1 VVLHAGGSFRRWE
14 IGTGG
19 RRILTGLMFPLFGG
33 GSGEY
38 ARGLMAALAAQ
49 GHTVAITCP
58 DARRF
63 DDSVVVYPFNLPVR
77 AVFNS
82 HPELPDAVRFPDL
95 EARRLVLLLEALEDA
110 LDAAIDA
117 FRPDVVHVH
126 HASVLAWAAQ
136 RRCSA
141 KGVPYLVT
149 THGTDLLTAEA
160 DARFVAPTLAA
171 LSKAELV
178 TVVSDHTR
186 RRLLQVFGPTIPDS
200 RIATI
205 PGAVDPDRF
214 SVTGPVHLAA
224 SRLRRLDA
232 KVVLFCGR
240 LSRLKGCEHL
250 VDAARDID
258 AEVFVLGD
266 GPERAALMRR
276 AGDNDRVHFVGY
288 VREPLLQQ
296 FYRRADVQVVPS
308 VVDEAFGLV
317 CVEAMASG
325 TPVVATAV
333 GGIPEIVADGD
344 CGLLVEPGSAA
355 AIAGAVNHLLDRPML
370 RRRMGQRARRLV
382 EERFTW
388 DVIAGRFTGAL
399 AQF

>member
-1 VVLHAGGSFRRWE
+1 
-14 IGTGG
+14 
-19 RRILTGLMFPLFGG
+19 MFPLFGG

-38 ARGLMAALAAQ
+38 ARGLMTALAAR
-49 GHTVAITCP
+49 GHAVAITCP
-58 DARRF
+58 DARTF
-63 DDSVVVYPFNLPVR
+63 TGSVVVYPFDLPVR

-95 EARRLVLLLEALEDA
+95 DTGRLVLLREALEDA
-110 LDAAIDA
+110 LDRAIDT

-141 KGVPYLVT
+141 KGVPYVVT
-149 THGTDLLTAEA
+149 AHGTDLLTAEA

-186 RRLLQVFGPTIPDS
+186 RRLLQVLGPTIPES
-200 RIATI
+200 RTATI
-205 PGAVDPDRF
+205 PGAVDPERF
-214 SVTGPVHLAA
+214 SPTGPVDLAA
-224 SRLRRLDA
+224 AHLRRPGSR
-232 KVVLFCGR
+232 VVLFCGR
-240 LSRLKGCEHL
+240 LSRLKGCDRL

-258 AEVFVLGD
+258 AEVVVLGD
-266 GPERAALMRR
+266 GPERAELMRR
-276 AGDNDRVHFVGY
+276 AGGNDRVHFVGY

-296 FYRRADVQVVPS
+296 FYRRADVQVVPT
-308 VVDEAFGLV
+308 VADEAFGLV

-333 GGIPEIVADGD
+333 GGIPEIVVDGD
-344 CGLLVEPGSAA
+344 SGLLVEPGDAA

-370 RRRMGQRARRLV
+370 RRRMGRRARRLV

-388 DVIAGRFTGAL
+388 DVIAATFTRAL
-399 AQF
+399 EQF

>member
-1 VVLHAGGSFRRWE
+1 
-14 IGTGG
+14 
-19 RRILTGLMFPLFGG
+19 MFPLFGG

-38 ARGLMAALAAQ
+38 ARGLMTALAAQ
-49 GHTVAITCP
+49 GHALAITCP
-58 DARRF
+58 DARTF
-63 DDSVVVYPFNLPVR
+63 TDSVVVYPFNLPVR

-82 HPELPDAVRFPDL
+82 HPELPDAVRFQDL
-95 EARRLVLLLEALEDA
+95 DTGRLVLLQEALEDA
-110 LDAAIDA
+110 LDDAIDA

-149 THGTDLLTAEA
+149 AHGTDLLTAEA

-186 RRLLQVFGPTIPDS
+186 RRLLKVLGPTIPES

-205 PGAVDPDRF
+205 PGAVDPERF
-214 SVTGPVHLAA
+214 SPTGPVDLAA
-224 SRLRRLDA
+224 AHLRRPDS

-240 LSRLKGCEHL
+240 LSRLKGCDQL

-258 AEVFVLGD
+258 AEVVVLGD

-308 VVDEAFGLV
+308 VADEAFGLV

-333 GGIPEIVADGD
+333 GGIPEIVVDGD

-370 RRRMGQRARRLV
+370 RRRMGRQARRLV

-388 DVIAGRFTGAL
+388 DVIAGTFTRAL
-399 AQF
+399 EQF

>member
-1 VVLHAGGSFRRWE
+1 
-14 IGTGG
+14 
-19 RRILTGLMFPLFGG
+19 MFPLFGG

-38 ARGLMAALAAQ
+38 ARGLMSALAAQ
-49 GHTVAITCP
+49 GQTVAITCP

-63 DDSVVVYPFNLPVR
+63 TDSVVVYPFNLPVR

-95 EARRLVLLLEALEDA
+95 ETSQLVMLLEALEDA
-110 LDAAIDA
+110 LDDAIDA

-149 THGTDLLTAEA
+149 AHGTDLLTAEA
-160 DARFVAPTLAA
+160 DARFVAPTVAA

-186 RRLLQVFGPTIPDS
+186 RRLLRVLGLTIPDS
-200 RIATI
+200 RIAI
-205 PGAVDPDRF
+205 VPGAVDPDRF
-214 SVTGPVHLAA
+214 SPTGPVDLAA
-224 SRLRRLDA
+224 ARLRRPDSR
-232 KVVLFCGR
+232 VVLFCGR
-240 LSRLKGCEHL
+240 LSRLKGCEQL
-250 VDAARDID
+250 VDAAREID

-266 GPERAALMRR
+266 GPERAALLRR
-276 AGDNDRVHFVGY
+276 GGDNDRVRFVGY

-308 VVDEAFGLV
+308 VSDEAFGLV

-333 GGIPEIVADGD
+333 GGIPEIVVDGG
-344 CGLLVEPGSAA
+344 CGLLVEPGSAS

-370 RRRMGQRARRLV
+370 RRRMGQQGRRLV

-388 DVIAGRFTGAL
+388 EVIAGRFTRAL

>member
-1 VVLHAGGSFRRWE
+1 
-14 IGTGG
+14 
-19 RRILTGLMFPLFGG
+19 MFPLFGG

-38 ARGLMAALAAQ
+38 ARGLMTALAAQ
-49 GHTVAITCP
+49 GHAVAVACP
-58 DARRF
+58 DARTF
-63 DDSVVVYPFNLPVR
+63 TDSVAVHPFSLPVQ

-82 HPELPDAVRFPDL
+82 HPELPDAVRFADL
-95 EARRLVLLLEALEDA
+95 DTGRLLLLQEALEDA
-110 LDAAIDA
+110 LDNAIDA

-126 HASVLAWAAQ
+126 HASILAWAAQ

-149 THGTDLLTAEA
+149 AHGTDLLAAEA

-186 RRLLQVFGPTIPDS
+186 RRLLQVLGPTIPEC

-205 PGAVDPDRF
+205 PGAVDPERF
-214 SVTGPVHLAA
+214 SPTGPVDLAA
-224 SRLRRLDA
+224 SRLRRPDSR
-232 KVVLFCGR
+232 VVLFCGR

-250 VDAARDID
+250 VEAARDID

-266 GPERAALMRR
+266 GPEREELERR
-276 AGDNDRVHFVGY
+276 AGVNDRVHFVGY

-296 FYRRADVQVVPS
+296 FYRRADIQVVPS
-308 VVDEAFGLV
+308 VTDEAFGLV
-317 CVEAMASG
+317 CAEAMASG

-333 GGIPEIVADGD
+333 GGIPEIVVDGD

-355 AIAGAVNHLLDRPML
+355 AIAGAVNHLLDRPVL
-370 RRRMGQRARRLV
+370 RRRMGRRARRLV

-388 DVIAGRFTGAL
+388 DVIAGTFTRAL
-399 AQF
+399 EQF

>member
-1 VVLHAGGSFRRWE
+1 
-14 IGTGG
+14 
-19 RRILTGLMFPLFGG
+19 MFPLFGG

-38 ARGLMAALAAQ
+38 ARGLMTALAAQ
-49 GHTVAITCP
+49 GHAVGITCP

-63 DDSVVVYPFNLPVR
+63 TDSVVVHPFHLPVR
-77 AVFNS
+77 AVFSS
-82 HPELPDAVRFPDL
+82 HPELPDAVRFQDL
-95 EARRLVLLLEALEDA
+95 ETHQIGMLLEALEDA
-110 LDAAIDA
+110 LDDAIDA

-149 THGTDLLTAEA
+149 AHGTDLLTAGA

-186 RRLLQVFGPTIPDS
+186 RRLLEVLGPTIPDS
-200 RIATI
+200 RIAII
-205 PGAVDPDRF
+205 PGPERF
-214 SVTGPVHLAA
+214 SANGPVDLAA
-224 SRLRRLDA
+224 SRLRRPDS

-276 AGDNDRVHFVGY
+276 ARDNDRVHFVGY

-308 VVDEAFGLV
+308 VSDEAFGLV

-333 GGIPEIVADGD
+333 GGIPEIVVHGD
-344 CGLLVEPGSAA
+344 CGLLVEPGNAA
-355 AIAGAVNHLLDRPML
+355 AIAEAVNHLLARPAL
-370 RRRMGQRARRLV
+370 RRRMGDRARRLV

-388 DVIAGRFTGAL
+388 DVVASRFGLAL
-399 AQF
+399 EHF

>member
-1 VVLHAGGSFRRWE
+1 
-14 IGTGG
+14 
-19 RRILTGLMFPLFGG
+19 MFPLFGG

-49 GHTVAITCP
+49 GHTVGVTCP
-58 DARRF
+58 DTRRF
-63 DDSVVVYPFNLPVR
+63 CDSVVVHPFTLPLR

-82 HPELPDAVRFPDL
+82 HPELPDAVRFPEL
-95 EARRLVLLLEALEDA
+95 EDRQLGMLLEALEDA
-110 LDAAIDA
+110 LDTALEA

-136 RRCSA
+136 RRCSER
-141 KGVPYLVT
+141 GVPYLVT
-149 THGTDLLTAEA
+149 AHGTDLLTAGA
-160 DARFVAPTLAA
+160 DARFVAPTVAA

-186 RRLLQVFGPTIPDS
+186 RRLLEVLGPTIPDG
-200 RIATI
+200 RIAVI
-205 PGAVDPDRF
+205 PGGVDLGRF
-214 SVTGPVHLAA
+214 SVTGPVHLATA
-224 SRLRRLDA
+224 RLRRPDA
-232 KVVLFCGR
+232 RVVLFCGR
-240 LSRLKGCEHL
+240 LSPLKGCEQL
-250 VDAARDID
+250 VDAAGELD
-258 AEVFVLGD
+258 AEVVVLGD
-266 GPERAALMRR
+266 GPERVALARR
-276 AGDNDRVHFVGY
+276 AAGNRRVHFVGY

-308 VVDEAFGLV
+308 VADEAFGLV

-333 GGIPEIVADGD
+333 GGIPEIVVDGE

-355 AIAGAVNHLLDRPML
+355 AIAGAVNHLLDRPAL
-370 RRRMGQRARRLV
+370 RRRLGERGRRLV

-388 DVIAGRFTGAL
+388 DVIAGRVAAAL
-399 AQF
+399 AQL

>member
-1 VVLHAGGSFRRWE
+1 
-14 IGTGG
+14 
-19 RRILTGLMFPLFGG
+19 MFPLFGG

-38 ARGLMAALAAQ
+38 ARGLMTAQAAH
-49 GHTVAITCP
+49 GHAVAITCP
-58 DARRF
+58 DVRTF
-63 DDSVVVYPFNLPVR
+63 SDSVVVYPFNLPVR

-95 EARRLVLLLEALEDA
+95 ETRKLVMLQEALEDA
-110 LDAAIDA
+110 LDDAIDA

-149 THGTDLLTAEA
+149 AHGTDLLTAEA

-186 RRLLQVFGPTIPDS
+186 RRLLQVLGLTIPDS

-205 PGAVDPDRF
+205 PGAVDPERF
-214 SVTGPVHLAA
+214 SATGPVDLAA
-224 SRLRRLDA
+224 SRLRRPDS

-240 LSRLKGCEHL
+240 LSRLKGCEQL

-276 AGDNDRVHFVGY
+276 AADNDRVHFVGY

-308 VVDEAFGLV
+308 VSDEAFGLV

-333 GGIPEIVADGD
+333 GGIPEIVVDGD
-344 CGLLVEPGSAA
+344 CGLLVEPGSAS
-355 AIAGAVNHLLDRPML
+355 AIADAVNHLLDRPML
-370 RRRMGQRARRLV
+370 RRRMGRRARRLV

-388 DVIAGRFTGAL
+388 DVIAGSFGRAL

>member
-1 VVLHAGGSFRRWE
+1 
-14 IGTGG
+14 
-19 RRILTGLMFPLFGG
+19 MFPLFGG

-38 ARGLMAALAAQ
+38 ARGLMTALAAR
-49 GHTVAITCP
+49 GHAVAISCP
-58 DARRF
+58 DARTF
-63 DDSVVVYPFNLPVR
+63 TDSVVVYPFELPVR

-82 HPELPDAVRFPDL
+82 HPELPDAVRFPELDG
-95 EARRLVLLLEALEDA
+95 ERLGLLVEALEEA
-110 LDAAIDA
+110 LDGAIDA
-117 FRPDVVHVH
+117 FRPEVVHVH

-149 THGTDLLTAEA
+149 THGTDLLTAAA
-160 DARFVAPTLAA
+160 DPRFVGPTVAA

-186 RRLLQVFGPTIPDS
+186 RRLLQVLGPTIPDS
-200 RIATI
+200 RIAII
-205 PGAVDPDRF
+205 PGAVDPERF
-214 SVTGPVHLAA
+214 SPGGPVDLAA
-224 SRLRRLDA
+224 SRLRRPGSR
-232 KVVLFCGR
+232 VVLFCGR
-240 LSRLKGCEHL
+240 LSRLKGCEQL
-250 VDAARDID
+250 VDAAREID
-258 AEVFVLGD
+258 AEVVVLGD
-266 GPERAALMRR
+266 GPERAALVRR
-276 AGDNDRVHFVGY
+276 ARGNDRVHFAGY
-288 VREPLLQQ
+288 AREPLLQQ

-308 VVDEAFGLV
+308 VSDEAFGLV

-333 GGIPEIVADGD
+333 GGIPEIVVDGD

-370 RRRMGQRARRLV
+370 RRRMGRRARRLV

-388 DVIAGRFTGAL
+388 DVIAGTFTRAL
-399 AQF
+399 EQF

>member
-1 VVLHAGGSFRRWE
+1 
-14 IGTGG
+14 
-19 RRILTGLMFPLFGG
+19 MFPLFGG

-38 ARGLMAALAAQ
+38 ARGLMTALAAQ
-49 GHTVAITCP
+49 GHAVGITCP

-63 DDSVVVYPFNLPVR
+63 TDSVVVYPFHLPVR
-77 AVFNS
+77 AVFSS

-95 EARRLVLLLEALEDA
+95 ETHQIGMLLEALEDA
-110 LDAAIDA
+110 LDDAIDA

-149 THGTDLLTAEA
+149 AHGTDLLTAEA
-160 DARFVAPTLAA
+160 DARYVAPTLAA

-186 RRLLQVFGPTIPDS
+186 RRLLEVLGPTIPDS
-200 RIATI
+200 RIAII
-205 PGAVDPDRF
+205 PGAVDPERF
-214 SVTGPVHLAA
+214 SANGPVDLAA
-224 SRLRRLDA
+224 SRLRRPDS

-276 AGDNDRVHFVGY
+276 TRDNDRVHFVGY

-308 VVDEAFGLV
+308 VSDEAFGLV

-325 TPVVATAV
+325 TPVVATAL
-333 GGIPEIVADGD
+333 GGIPEIVVHGD
-344 CGLLVEPGSAA
+344 CGLLVEPGNAA
-355 AIAGAVNHLLDRPML
+355 AIAEAVNHLLARPAL
-370 RRRMGQRARRLV
+370 RRRMGDRARRLV

-388 DVIAGRFTGAL
+388 DVVASRLGLAL
-399 AQF
+399 EHL